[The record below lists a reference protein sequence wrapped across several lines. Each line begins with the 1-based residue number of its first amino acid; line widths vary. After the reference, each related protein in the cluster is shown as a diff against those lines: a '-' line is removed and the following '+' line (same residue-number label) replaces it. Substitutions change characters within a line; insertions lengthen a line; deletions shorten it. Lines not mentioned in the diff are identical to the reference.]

1 MTRGARGARTVVP
14 FGDELRDLLGEPRRA
29 RELASSPRSRVWRV
43 DLPDHGPAVVKQLVG
58 GNGAAGRYA
67 REVAALRL
75 AGDAA
80 PQVVPRL
87 LGTEDRAR
95 LLVLERLEH
104 GRPAEGWQVRYAAA
118 LARLHAAGQA
128 APRTRSSATPV
139 TAATAAAS
147 ADPASEA
154 SVTDNLLPEEP
165 VTEDLMTGASA
176 DEGALPRWAAPTGTD
191 IDSFLTLADILGA
204 SPVPSVRD
212 ELDAL
217 VQRLARP
224 PARPALL
231 HGDPCPGNDL
241 HTPDGIR
248 FIDFEQASIGRGVTE
263 LAYLRIGFPTCWC
276 VTAAPEPLLTAAE
289 DAYRSAW
296 HEATGEAA
304 PDTTTSDL
312 VDACAGW
319 LIRGD
324 ALVQRAHRGTAD
336 RLARLAHR
344 DWTWGTATARQ
355 RLLHRLR
362 VVAEAV
368 EDKDGDDTSL
378 DGLGRLCGQMADRM
392 TSRWPRLGPVPA
404 LRPDDSA

>member
-1 MTRGARGARTVVP
+1 MTRGARGARTAVP

-104 GRPAEGWQVRYAAA
+104 GRPAEGWQVGYAAA

-128 APRTRSSATPV
+128 APRRRSSATPV
-139 TAATAAAS
+139 TAAATAAS

-154 SVTDNLLPEEP
+154 SVTDDLLTEEP
-165 VTEDLMTGASA
+165 VTEVVVTEDLMTEASA
-176 DEGALPRWAAPTGTD
+176 DEGALPRWAAPTRTD
-191 IDSFLTLADILGA
+191 IDSFLALADTLGA
-204 SPVPSVRD
+204 PPVP
-212 ELDAL
+212 L
-217 VQRLARP
+217 VAK
-224 PARPALL
+224 
-231 HGDPCPGNDL
+231 
-241 HTPDGIR
+241 
-248 FIDFEQASIGRGVTE
+248 
-263 LAYLRIGFPTCWC
+263 
-276 VTAAPEPLLTAAE
+276 
-289 DAYRSAW
+289 
-296 HEATGEAA
+296 
-304 PDTTTSDL
+304 
-312 VDACAGW
+312 
-319 LIRGD
+319 
-324 ALVQRAHRGTAD
+324 
-336 RLARLAHR
+336 
-344 DWTWGTATARQ
+344 
-355 RLLHRLR
+355 
-362 VVAEAV
+362 AV